1 MRVCIVW
8 EDVPDHTYTY
18 ALEFE
23 GKDLEKVKKCHGMFI
38 NSGGENGEI
47 EWLQA
52 LLEGKRA
59 LRKDLDEDEPAKGP
73 FDFVVV
79 CGFLL

>member
-8 EDVPDHTYTY
+8 LDDPTTTY

-23 GKDLEKVKKCHGMFI
+23 GEDLEKVKKCHGMFT
-38 NSGGENGEI
+38 NSGEDTDEI

-52 LLEGKRA
+52 LLESKSA
-59 LRKDLDEDEPAKGP
+59 LQKDLEDEPAKGP